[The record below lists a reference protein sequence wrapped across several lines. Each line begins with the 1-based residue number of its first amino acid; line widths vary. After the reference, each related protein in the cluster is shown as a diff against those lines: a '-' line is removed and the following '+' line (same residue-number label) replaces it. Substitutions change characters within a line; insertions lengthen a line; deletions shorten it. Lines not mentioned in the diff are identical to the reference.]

1 MITKFVEGAAEI
13 EMDAVARNG
22 EVVVH
27 AISEHVEDAGVHSGD
42 ATLIQ
47 PARNISPLH
56 RQKVRRSQLAR
67 SIYLKSLF
75 NCKPWFTIDKLSLN
89 LLNSSIET
97 ITLPGGRTRGETCL
111 YKHFVGAK
119 ALFCYVNRRSNGSA
133 GGKTMENFSFALLQ
147 VRA

>member
-47 PARNISPLH
+47 PAQNIRPIH
-56 RQKVRRSQLAR
+56 KQKVFFRC
-67 SIYLKSLF
+67 I
-75 NCKPWFTIDKLSLN
+75 
-89 LLNSSIET
+89 
-97 ITLPGGRTRGETCL
+97 
-111 YKHFVGAK
+111 
-119 ALFCYVNRRSNGSA
+119 
-133 GGKTMENFSFALLQ
+133 
-147 VRA
+147 